1 MTHFKTIYASRAA
14 DYQRM
19 INYEDVQ
26 GCLLPALDSIHP
38 LAGADA
44 VEFGAGTGR
53 LSVLLA
59 PHVRSLRAYD
69 ASAHMLAVARR
80 RLAATGRRNWRLG
93 VADNARLPAP
103 DACADLAVEGWS
115 FGHLTGWVPQT
126 WREAIRAPLAELRRV
141 LRPGGTAVVIETLG
155 TGVEQPQP
163 PNAALAALY
172 ALLEEEYG
180 FQRFW
185 IRTDY
190 VFPSPEVAAESTRFF
205 FGDELA
211 DRLLAERRTILPEC
225 TGLWWRVY

>member
-1 MTHFKTIYASRAA
+1 MSHFKTIYASRAA

-19 INYEDVQ
+19 IDYEDDQV
-26 GCLLPALDSIHP
+26 CLLPALDSIHP
-38 LAGADA
+38 LAGADV

-59 PHVRSLRAYD
+59 PTVRSLRAYD

-80 RLAATGRRNWRLG
+80 RQAATGRRNWRLA
-93 VADNARLPAP
+93 VADNAHLPAP
-103 DACADLAVEGWS
+103 DARADLAVEGWS
-115 FGHLTGWVPQT
+115 FGHLTGWYPDT
-126 WREAIRAPLAELRRV
+126 WREEVRAPLAEMRRV

-155 TGVEQPQP
+155 TGVEHPQP
-163 PNAALAALY
+163 PNAALAELY
-172 ALLEEEYG
+172 ALLEGEYG
-180 FQRFW
+180 FQCLW

-190 VFPSPEVAAESTRFF
+190 AFPSPEVAAGATRFF

-225 TGLWWRVY
+225 TGLWWRAY

>member
-1 MTHFKTIYASRAA
+1 VSHFKTIYASRAA

-19 INYEDVQ
+19 IGYEDYR
-26 GCLLPALDSIHP
+26 GLLLPTLDSIRP
-38 LAGADA
+38 LAGLDV

-59 PHVRSLRAYD
+59 PSVRCLRAYD
-69 ASAHMLAVARR
+69 ASPHMLAVARR

-93 VADNARLPAP
+93 VADNAHLPAP
-103 DACADLAVEGWS
+103 DACAGLAGEGWS
-115 FGHLTGWVPQT
+115 FGHLTGWYPDT
-126 WREAIRAPLAELRRV
+126 WREEARGPLAEMRRV

-155 TGVEQPQP
+155 TGVESPQP

-172 ALLEEEYG
+172 ALLEGEYG
-180 FQRFW
+180 FQRVW

-190 VFPSPEVAAESTRFF
+190 AFPSPEVAAEATRFF

-225 TGLWWRVY
+225 TGLWWRTF